1 MVKIHAI
8 RHLARIRGATPEEE
22 EEEKLLNLAK
32 SVKRKIRITSETL
45 NPINIDVLKI
55 KCFIFFKIGNK

>member
-32 SVKRKIRITSETL
+32 SVKRKIRIVSADL
-45 NPINIDVLKI
+45 RSPFSPDGHI
-55 KCFIFFKIGNK
+55 FIREE